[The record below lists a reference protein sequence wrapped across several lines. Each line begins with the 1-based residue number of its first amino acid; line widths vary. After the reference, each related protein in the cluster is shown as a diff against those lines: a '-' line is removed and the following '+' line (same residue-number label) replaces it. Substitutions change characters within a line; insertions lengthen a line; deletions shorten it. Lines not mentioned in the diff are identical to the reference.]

1 MKVFL
6 GVFLIL
12 AAAVQAAP
20 PASDGKNRM
29 VFPPGA
35 KEPAANANPS
45 ASPSRAAKD
54 KPAETI
60 DLFFLALK
68 ANQVDAAYDALV
80 QDTVIADR
88 KEDVTNLKAKT
99 KQAVDNYGPINGYEV
114 IDEQTVGT
122 VLFRRTCISFNT
134 DLPLRWRFYF
144 YRSEGVWKIVD
155 MRVDDGLVELFEEAG
170 KRKKE

>member
-6 GVFLIL
+6 GVFLVL
-12 AAAVQAAP
+12 AAVAQAKP
-20 PASDGKNRM
+20 PEADGKNRM

-35 KEPAANANPS
+35 KEPVTS
-45 ASPSRAAKD
+45 ASPSPSPAAHGKD
-54 KPAETI
+54 KPGETI

-68 ANQVDAAYDALV
+68 ANQIDAAYDALV

-88 KEDVTNLKAKT
+88 KEDVANLKTKT

-144 YRSEGVWKIVD
+144 YKSDGVWRLVD
-155 MRVDDGLVELFEEAG
+155 LRVDDGLVELFDDAA
-170 KRKKE
+170 KAHK